1 MKSRIENVKKKIRNL
16 NQKIYILYLAYRH
29 PSTPLYAKAFAALVI
44 GYAFSPIDLIPD
56 FIPILGYL
64 DDLLLVPLGIGLAL
78 KMIPQVALISA
89 QEQAAAE
96 TEKQIPHQ
104 RIAGVIIIM
113 IWVSLITLIVIWVIS
128 LTRNFLE
135 K

>member
-1 MKSRIENVKKKIRNL
+1 MKSWIENVKKKIRNL

-29 PSTPLYAKAFAALVI
+29 PSTPWYAKAFAALVI

-78 KMIPQVALISA
+78 KMIPQVAFISA

>member
-1 MKSRIENVKKKIRNL
+1 MKSWIENVKKKIRNL

-29 PSTPLYAKAFAALVI
+29 PSTPWYAKAFAALVI